1 LAYSIGGRARR
12 QIMLP
17 TQAAFSNAV
26 EQISDILGDG
36 RFFGG

>member
-1 LAYSIGGRARR
+1 
-12 QIMLP
+12 MLP

-36 RFFGG
+36 RFFWRVTDIRKLIGAFSE

>member
-1 LAYSIGGRARR
+1 
-12 QIMLP
+12 MLP

>member
-1 LAYSIGGRARR
+1 
-12 QIMLP
+12 MLP
-17 TQAAFSNAV
+17 TQATFSNAV